1 VSKKILSVGI
11 DIGTSTTCVIFS
23 ELTVENV
30 SASMRMPKAQI
41 VQKTVQYRSPI
52 YLTPLRSNT
61 ELEAE
66 AIAAIVEQEYRN
78 AGIKPE
84 DVQTG
89 AVIITGDT
97 ARKSNAQS
105 VLQNI
110 SRYAGDFVV
119 ATAGPEL
126 ESILAGKGSGA
137 DEYSRETTECICNM
151 DIGGGTTNT
160 ATFFDGRVVDA
171 DCLDIGGRLI
181 RFKKGTREVE
191 YAFPKIQVLGKENGI
206 DVQIGT
212 TLSPPQIE
220 KITDCMARAMLE
232 KLLPEPKDPM
242 FFFLCTEGRD
252 GRKSPRAV
260 DEVSFSG
267 GVGKLIYDTH
277 LPEDLAYDD
286 IGVFLAK
293 SIRKLL
299 QAGSLRVVRPKE
311 TIGAT
316 VLGAGNHSVE
326 VSGATITITQLQA
339 LPLKNLPILK
349 IDKALS
355 LTGDAFRELVEK
367 NLKWI
372 QGYESGQNVALSI
385 KVSQR
390 MRFQDINLLAERIV
404 SSARKL
410 IEHQDI
416 LVVVT
421 LEDYGKVLGQCIQ
434 IRLPEGKHV
443 LCIDSVDVGNADY
456 IDIGAPLGIGDAVP
470 VVIKTLA
477 FSY

>member
-1 VSKKILSVGI
+1 MSKKILSVGI

-41 VQKTVQYRSPI
+41 VQKTVRYRSPI
-52 YLTPLRSNT
+52 HLTPLRSNT

-66 AIAAIVEQEYRN
+66 AIAAIVEQEYRS

-105 VLQNI
+105 VLRNI

-137 DEYSRETTECICNM
+137 DEYSRQTTQCFCNM

-160 ATFFDGRVVDA
+160 AAFFDGRVVDA
-171 DCLDIGGRLI
+171 DCLDIGGMLI
-181 RFKKGTREVE
+181 RFKKGTLEVE
-191 YAFPKIQVLGKENGI
+191 YAFSKIQALAKKNGI
-206 DVQIGT
+206 DTQIGAILT
-212 TLSPPQIE
+212 PPQIE
-220 KITDCMARAMLE
+220 KITDCMARAVLE

-242 FFFLCTEGRD
+242 FFFLRTEKKAGRH
-252 GRKSPRAV
+252 PRRTV
-260 DEVSFSG
+260 DAVSFSG
-267 GVGKLIYDTH
+267 GVGKLIYDTQ
-277 LPEDLAYDD
+277 LPDDLAYDD

-293 SIRKLL
+293 SIRRLMKIS
-299 QAGSLRVVRPKE
+299 GMRVVKPKE

-316 VLGAGNHSVE
+316 VIGAGNHSVE

-349 IDKALS
+349 IENALS
-355 LTGDAFRELVEK
+355 LTDHAFRELVEE

-372 QGYESGQNVALSI
+372 QGYESEQNVALSI
-385 KVSQR
+385 EAGQR
-390 MRFQDINLLAERIV
+390 MSFRDINLLAERILSGV
-404 SSARKL
+404 QKL
-410 IEHQDI
+410 IAHQDL
-416 LVVVT
+416 LVVIT

-434 IRLPEGKHV
+434 VRLPAGKHV
-443 LCIDSVDVGNADY
+443 LCIDSVEVGNADY
-456 IDIGAPLGIGDAVP
+456 IDIGVPLGIGDAVP
-470 VVIKTLA
+470 VVVKTLA
-477 FSY
+477 FNY